1 MAERTVEPK
10 TILFREGD
18 AGDFAYHILS
28 GRVEILKHA
37 EHGEVQLAVLE
48 RGAVFGEM
56 ALFEPGEVRSASA
69 RTLEETKLETLSTDE
84 MKTLFSQCPPKLE
97 PFVHSLISRLKDLNK
112 RIAKQERA
120 TVLLDSTINQ
130 ITLLPDCDALQGHMQ
145 AITIQSANLPFTI
158 GGHPE
163 SESAQGVCNLELPS
177 TGQPPWISYQ
187 HCQIERQAEGIFI
200 VDSGSRHC
208 TVLNSVAIGRAKLHF
223 KAPLL
228 PGENKLTL
236 GVNSPYKIKVVCE

>member
-1 MAERTVEPK
+1 MAEHFVDPK

-37 EHGEVQLAVLE
+37 EAGEVQLAVLE
-48 RGAVFGEM
+48 PGNVFGEM
-56 ALFEPGEVRSASA
+56 ALFEPGAVRSATA
-69 RTLEETKLETLSTDE
+69 RTITATKLETLSAAE
-84 MKTLFSQCPPKLE
+84 LKTLFAQCPPRLE
-97 PFVHSLISRLKDLNK
+97 PFIVSLIHRLKYLNQ

-120 TVLLDSTINQ
+120 TVLLDAAINKL
-130 ITLLPDCDALQGHMQ
+130 TLTPECDALRGVMNAVVVH
-145 AITIQSANLPFTI
+145 AANLPFTI

-163 SESAQGVCNLELPS
+163 TESAQGMCNLELPS
-177 TGQPPWISYQ
+177 TGSPPFISYQ
-187 HCQIERQAEGIFI
+187 HCQIERTADGVFI

-208 TVLNSVAIGRAKLHF
+208 TVLNGVAIGRAKLSF

-228 PGENKLTL
+228 PGENTLTL
-236 GVNSPYKIKVVCE
+236 GVNSPYKIKILCE